1 MDWLL
6 QYTDPSI
13 DWGYA
18 MSTLVVRFL
27 GVFVVLGIV
36 QAAIQVASRVIGA
49 IEGQAA
55 KSSAN
60 AVVKTAATAGVS
72 TTAHAATG
80 AADVST
86 AAHAATGAADV
97 SAAARAEAGAADRSN
112 VSARTGAAAATADDS
127 ATVDAGI
134 GIDDATAAAIG
145 LALALEAGEEGA
157 TIPRIVPASGS
168 SSAWAMAGRL
178 RNLR

>member
-49 IEGQAA
+49 FEGHAA
-55 KSSAN
+55 QSSAN
-60 AVVKTAATAGVS
+60 AAVKTSSAGRSVTAS
-72 TTAHAATG
+72 
-80 AADVST
+80 
-86 AAHAATGAADV
+86 
-97 SAAARAEAGAADRSN
+97 AEAGAAECSTTTDAAAGAAERSN
-112 VSARTGAAAATADDS
+112 VSARNGAAVVTADSS
-127 ATVDAGI
+127 ATIDARV

-157 TIPRIVPASGS
+157 TVPRIVPASGS